1 MKKHVKLRHFS
12 WLLIFLSC
20 LLGFSQ
26 PVAADSHSVTIQLQE
41 VRSGDAGNLSYRLW
55 KVAERDSQED
65 MTKLRDQLD
74 GKTVAELDKTYTN
87 GSNSNPISSD
97 GSVVVTVPD
106 GIYYV
111 RGMLNGKDE
120 TGIVPF
126 MLGVPS
132 DEGTVYPKRKLER
145 GRIKIFKYESQSGK
159 KIPLAGVQFAI
170 YQVGDL
176 QFTKIKNGS
185 FTTDSNG
192 SSVLTTDT
200 NGEILVSG
208 LLPGDYRLRELKPLP
223 GFELIGEDIPFT
235 IAGNDLVVKEVENKR
250 KPPTPSTTPSTEP
263 STPPTTPPSTPP
275 NKPKLPPFLP
285 HTGTEIMASLVVIGG
300 IVGFIG
306 VLLKKKARKED

>member
-1 MKKHVKLRHFS
+1 MKKRVKLRHFS
-12 WLLIFLSC
+12 WLLIFLSF
-20 LLGFSQ
+20 LVAFAL
-26 PVAADSHSVTIQLQE
+26 PVSADSHTVTLQLQD
-41 VRSGDAGNLSYRLW
+41 VRSGDVGNLSYRLW

-65 MTKLRDQLD
+65 LTTLRNQLD
-74 GKTVAELDKTYTN
+74 EKKLEDLDKAYTTS
-87 GSNSNPISSD
+87 SNSGNLSAD
-97 GSVVVTVPD
+97 GRATATAPD

-111 RGMLNGKDE
+111 RALLNGKDE
-120 TGIVPF
+120 TGVVPF
-126 MLGVPS
+126 ILGVPTE
-132 DEGTVYPKRKLER
+132 EGTIFPKRKLER
-145 GRIKIFKYESQSGK
+145 GRIKVFKYESKSGK
-159 KIPLAGVQFAI
+159 KIPLAGVEFAI

-192 SSVLTTDT
+192 TSILTTDT

-208 LLPGDYRLRELKPLP
+208 LLPGDYRLRELKTLP

-285 HTGTEIMASLVVIGG
+285 NTGTEIMASLVVIGG

-306 VLLKKKARKED
+306 LIVKRKARKEE